1 MALPPTPEGMAPD
14 TPVRL
19 ANSCCRRRSWLA
31 LSDRVRGQGG
41 ATKYI
46 IAVDTAAERME
57 WLAALRSN
65 IGKANGRKQRVRAD
79 GSGKKAAAAIAAAA
93 VGAAVRSPRLRQL
106 QNQTASLTVLVL
118 VRLAAWRTV
127 TRTSA

>member
-19 ANSCCRRRSWLA
+19 ANPCCPRRSGLA

-93 VGAAVRSPRLRQL
+93 VGAAVRSPHLRQL
-106 QNQTASLTVLVL
+106 QNQTASLTVLAL
-118 VRLAAWRTV
+118 VSLAAWRTA